1 VDGVE
6 EYGAWTSLRIGGAA
20 IDACPQQSRSW
31 VGNPAMPT
39 AITEGRWDTEIVI
52 KVAADRT
59 MVNTYV

>member
-6 EYGAWTSLRIGGAA
+6 EDGAWTSFRIGGAA

-39 AITEGRWDTEIVI
+39 AITEERWDTETEIEDV
-52 KVAADRT
+52 ADRT
-59 MVNTYV
+59 TGNTYV